1 MHADRTNRTAM
12 LLLAVVL
19 IALGTLGA
27 LLSFGVFGTAREH
40 RTLLNNSVSRYFG
53 SHGDWLWPVAAVV
66 ALLVVLAA
74 LRWLLAL
81 LFSTDRA
88 GDLRFPTQSAG
99 RTTLAPA
106 ALTDAVTQEI
116 STYRG
121 VTSAKARLIGDETDP
136 ELVVTAALADNA
148 DFGAVRTQIETGAL
162 AHART
167 ALNKPALRAQLD
179 LTVSTKRSARV
190 S

>member
-1 MHADRTNRTAM
+1 MHADRTNRAM
-12 LLLAVVL
+12 LLLLAMAL
-19 IALGTLGA
+19 IALGALGA
-27 LLSFGVFGTAREH
+27 LLSFGGFGTSREH
-40 RTLLNNSVSRYFG
+40 QTLLANQVGRYFG

-66 ALLVVLAA
+66 ALLVVLLA

-81 LFSTDRA
+81 LFTTDRA

-99 RTTLAPA
+99 RTTLTPA

-121 VTSAKARLIGDETDP
+121 VSSARARLIGDESDP
-136 ELVVTAALADNA
+136 ELVVTAALSDTA
-148 DFGAVRTQIETGAL
+148 DFAAVRTRIESGAL
-162 AHART
+162 AHARA